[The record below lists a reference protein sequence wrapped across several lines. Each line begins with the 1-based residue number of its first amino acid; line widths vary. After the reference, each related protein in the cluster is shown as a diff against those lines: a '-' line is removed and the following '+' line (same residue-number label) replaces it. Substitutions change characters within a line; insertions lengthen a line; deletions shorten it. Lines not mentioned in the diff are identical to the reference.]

1 MEVEDLKA
9 KDEHKSQE
17 LTRKEEEIQ
26 MLQNKLRLTQTVQQ
40 QDASP
45 KDTSLDNSE
54 EVKQMQEIMVI
65 QF

>member
-1 MEVEDLKA
+1 VEVEDLKA

-26 MLQNKLRLTQTVQQ
+26 MLQNKLRLTQTMQQ
-40 QDASP
+40 QNPSL
-45 KDTSLDNSE
+45 KDTSLNNSE
-54 EVKQMQEIMVI
+54 EVKQMKEMMVI